1 MRLCDLKVG
10 MDVFDPWSDLTGV
23 VEKVMK
29 TRAYIFF
36 FDTCDFMKYDGPHC
50 QFLREKR
57 IMVPTDDE
65 RIVIEEL
72 ACGNFEAR
80 EEATRIH
87 RKYLGNDDYHVTD
100 YYAFMSEIDNV
111 VPCYILKAQARKA
124 LGGPGLGDL

>member
-10 MDVFDPWSDLTGV
+10 MDVFDPWLDVTGV

-36 FDTCDFMKYDGPHC
+36 FDICDFRKYDKAHC

-57 IMVPTDDE
+57 IMVPTEAE

-87 RKYLGNDDYHVTD
+87 RKYLGNDDYHITD
-100 YYAFMSEIDNV
+100 YYGFLSEIDNP
-111 VPCYILKAQARKA
+111 VPCYILKAKYRKA
-124 LGGPGLGDL
+124 LGGPGIGE